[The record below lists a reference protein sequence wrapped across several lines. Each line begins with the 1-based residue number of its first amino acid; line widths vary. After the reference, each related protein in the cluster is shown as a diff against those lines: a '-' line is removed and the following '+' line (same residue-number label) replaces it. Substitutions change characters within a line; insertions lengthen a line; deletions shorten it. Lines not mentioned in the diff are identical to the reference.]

1 MNVGCHCRHLGPSM
15 FRNSMLLRHVSCLL
29 TVPYSMVQGQGL
41 HITTLYLQDKLRS
54 EVQRFAALSE

>member
-1 MNVGCHCRHLGPSM
+1 MNVFDFRHLGPTM
-15 FRNSMLLRHVSCLL
+15 FRNSMLLRNVPCLL

-54 EVQRFAALSE
+54 EMQRFAALSE